1 MRRLQAKARRL
12 FSVELWG
19 APSLVHPLF
28 DAPRPRVRRTRAP
41 TPVDPALVSR
51 IADNFRRADADFN
64 TQSPSM
70 WQKIESNNQA
80 FTGALRQGDAPGL
93 QRQFE
98 TLFQD
103 ELLGGFGHRESLYF
117 GENRW
122 RPGFQEL
129 RMTDMLLSLGE
140 ALGVLNLPNHVQM
153 NLLDYV
159 DFVHTDQDRLLADIE
174 ARLGFSLV
182 MPLVGNPPVFR
193 LNGVSTSA
201 DMVRHAYVA
210 FRLRQLGLN
219 PEDPIVEIGG
229 GFGSLAL
236 LAHRAG
242 FRNYTIIDL
251 PYVGA
256 IQTFFLGTALGPD
269 AVSGYGE
276 PEKAIRLLP
285 PPAIKDIGNGSV
297 AMVINMDSLPEIGEP
312 EAGAYIREIGRISRL
327 FLSINQ
333 EAQAYIPDVGP
344 QLVVP
349 DLVASVDGFRL
360 MHRSRYWM
368 MEGYVEELYR
378 IERSR
383 G

>member
-1 MRRLQAKARRL
+1 MQKTLSK
-12 FSVELWG
+12 
-19 APSLVHPLF
+19 
-28 DAPRPRVRRTRAP
+28 
-41 TPVDPALVSR
+41 TPVDPGLLSR
-51 IADNFRRADADFN
+51 IADNFQRTDADFN
-64 TQSPSM
+64 TQSPSL
-70 WQKIESNNQA
+70 WDKIESSKQA
-80 FTGALRQGDAPGL
+80 FTGALRQSDTSEL

-98 TLFQD
+98 ALFQG
-103 ELLGGFGHRESLYF
+103 ELLEGFGHRESLYF

-122 RPGFQEL
+122 RKGFQEL

-140 ALGVLNLPNHVQM
+140 ALGVIKLPNHAQM
-153 NLLDYV
+153 KLVDYV
-159 DFVHTDQDRLLADIE
+159 DYIHADQDRLFAEIE
-174 ARLGFSLV
+174 ERLGFSLE

-193 LNGVSTSA
+193 LNGVLTSA

-210 FRLRQLGLN
+210 FRFRQLGLGFD
-219 PEDPIVEIGG
+219 EPIIELGG

-242 FRNYTIIDL
+242 FRNYTIIDI

-297 AMVINMDSLPEIGEP
+297 ALVINMDSLPEIGQS
-312 EAGAYIREIGRISRL
+312 EASAYIREIGRISRL

-333 EAQAYIPDVGP
+333 EAQVYIPDVGP
-344 QLVVP
+344 QLVVS
-349 DLVASVDGFRL
+349 DLVASHDRFRL

-368 MEGYVEELYR
+368 MEGYAEELYR
-378 IERSR
+378 IERPRS
-383 G
+383 